1 MVSIKK
7 RTFTSK
13 VKKLGYI
20 VKDYSQ
26 DKEYKY
32 EVRLFISDKEGN
44 NLVFMKSDVSIF
56 KDVNSI
62 NFLTKFDKSQKSYS
76 NKYELLQLVIEFCEA
91 YENELD
97 EEFRE
102 SIEDYQDYLKTGKL
116 SINDEFNI

>member
-76 NKYELLQLVIEFCEA
+76 NKYELMKLVLEFCES
-91 YENELD
+91 YEVELD
-97 EEFRE
+97 DEFRE
-102 SIEDYQDYLKTGKL
+102 SIEDYQYYIKTGKL